1 MRIELG
7 GLIALIW
14 ILNAL
19 KVFQNLKFLWS
30 PPPPTSSPPPCCL
43 CDARSSPYVCKI
55 YFHAEVTEMC
65 FLSHTAHR
73 GVAWR
78 HIGRLSPSSV
88 KRNCRSVVSSVS
100 QPLSSQ
106 GELETLTGCSLT
118 CSLFLLPVSSFF
130 RLLKERSGCLCTV
143 ESSLLNFSD
152 CFTSYV
158 KLSGSNG
165 DIKSKLK
172 SCSQFS

>member
-1 MRIELG
+1 MVPPASYLLSSSLLLVWRTELT
-7 GLIALIW
+7 
-14 ILNAL
+14 
-19 KVFQNLKFLWS
+19 VRVQNLFSRWS
-30 PPPPTSSPPPCCL
+30 DWNVLPVPHGPSRRRLTPHRPSVAKLSKAEPPQRC
-43 CDARSSPYVCKI
+43 
-55 YFHAEVTEMC
+55 
-65 FLSHTAHR
+65 
-73 GVAWR
+73 
-78 HIGRLSPSSV
+78 
-88 KRNCRSVVSSVS
+88 SVS

>member
-19 KVFQNLKFLWS
+19 KVFQNLKLWS

-78 HIGRLSPSSV
+78 HTGRPSPSSV
-88 KRNCRSVVSSVS
+88 KRNRRSVVSSVS

>member
-30 PPPPTSSPPPCCL
+30 PPASCLLPPLLLLVAC
-43 CDARSSPYVCKI
+43 
-55 YFHAEVTEMC
+55 VT
-65 FLSHTAHR
+65 HGAHR
-73 GVAWR
+73 TCAKFIFTLKWLKCASCPTRPIEASLDATSAV
-78 HIGRLSPSSV
+78 
-88 KRNCRSVVSSVS
+88 CRSVVSSVS

>member
-14 ILNAL
+14 ILKAL
-19 KVFQNLKFLWS
+19 KVFQNLKFLC
-30 PPPPTSSPPPCCL
+30 PPASYL
-43 CDARSSPYVCKI
+43 
-55 YFHAEVTEMC
+55 
-65 FLSHTAHR
+65 
-73 GVAWR
+73 
-78 HIGRLSPSSV
+78 
-88 KRNCRSVVSSVS
+88 
-100 QPLSSQ
+100 LSSSLLLVWRTELTVRVQ
-106 GELETLTGCSLT
+106 NLFSRWSDWNVLPVPHGPSRRRLTPHRPSVAKLSKAEPPQRCFFCVTAPQQPGELETLTGCSLT

-152 CFTSYV
+152 CFTPYV